1 MTIKM
6 SKRQEKIY
14 ATKTRRQWCEDIDN
28 CDAKFKSQLAC
39 KMNVEFPQQLID
51 DIMSVVESRTYV
63 STGGLDVSDLPRE
76 LHDRVSDAFNMFQE
90 DVYATSIMMI
100 KSNENMYTHLDPV
113 RNTSVYLQM
122 SPANK
127 YYTPIELYA
136 NTRMYC
142 IPLHDTPTV
151 YGWNTKIPHAVF
163 NKSKFDRYN
172 LQLSSK
178 MKYEEF
184 FKKYKEYF
192 IF

>member
-1 MTIKM
+1 MTIQL
-6 SKRQEKIY
+6 SERQEKIY
-14 ATKTRRQWCEDIDN
+14 ATKTRRQWCDNIDDCDIE
-28 CDAKFKSQLAC
+28 FKSHLAC
-39 KMNVEFPQQLID
+39 KMNVEFPQKLIN
-51 DIMSVVESRTYV
+51 DIMLVVKDRRYV
-63 STGGLDVSDLPRE
+63 STGGLNVSDLPKE
-76 LHDRVSDAFNMFQE
+76 LHDRVSDTFSMFQE

-100 KSNENMYTHLDPV
+100 KSNTNMYTHLDPV

-122 SPANK
+122 SPIGED
-127 YYTPIELYA
+127 YTPIELYA

-142 IPLHDTPTV
+142 IPLHNTPTV